1 MRNALIFAGMWW
13 WACGGTE
20 GIEPCTVTDSG
31 PNQYTLSCPDGT
43 SVIIY
48 NGNDGLDNRIVAT
61 IACTGFVPDMN
72 IYAEYKV
79 CLFASGDI
87 WSSGTLYGTDF
98 GLSSSSF
105 YAVQQVGSQ
114 TAPVFINLDKAGN
127 NNGGYWIMSLDRKTL
142 VQYITYRDQDISNP
156 ESSIEWYMESSNCI
170 VNNF

>member
-1 MRNALIFAGMWW
+1 
-13 WACGGTE
+13 
-20 GIEPCTVTDSG
+20 
-31 PNQYTLSCPDGT
+31 
-43 SVIIY
+43 
-48 NGNDGLDNRIVAT
+48 
-61 IACTGFVPDMN
+61 MN